1 MNAEE
6 NNPYVM
12 PDSNTRAEFSKLD
25 PGVYSGT
32 LIDFGVSESH
42 PVVFMV
48 VKPAAELSLIDP
60 NHKKSKKKNYTR
72 YEPENL
78 KCIGKIEDDETYRI
92 SLFVSE
98 DVSRYPQ
105 YYRNDKGELKKV
117 PFDRDDLPAGA
128 KLLTQREE
136 ALIELSR
143 LFNLAGKEIPH
154 PDGAG
159 FLECLA
165 VFLDKEVSGK
175 KVIFQAKD
183 NGEYTNYFL
192 KAAVTDDQLSKIK
205 GY

>member
-1 MNAEE
+1 MSAEE

-12 PDSNTRAEFSKLD
+12 PDAETVSDFSNLD

-42 PVVFMV
+42 PIVFMV
-48 VKPAAELSLIDP
+48 VKPEAELTLQDP
-60 NHKKSKKKNYTR
+60 NHKKSKSKNWTR
-72 YEPENL
+72 YEPQNL
-78 KCIGKIEDDETYRI
+78 KCIKKMDGEDTYRI
-92 SLFVSE
+92 SLFLGNE
-98 DVSRYPQ
+98 ISRYPQ
-105 YYRNDKGELKKV
+105 YYRNDKGELKKTSQ
-117 PFDRDDLPAGA
+117 DKDLPKDA

-136 ALIELSR
+136 VLIELSR

-165 VFLDKEVSGK
+165 VFLDKEVAGR
-175 KVIFQAKD
+175 KVVFQAKN
-183 NGEYTNYFL
+183 NGEYTNYFV
-192 KAAVTDDQLSKIK
+192 KAAVTEEQLKAIK